1 MIKCGRPSKGA
12 EQLSRDR
19 LLDSARQLFLEYSY
33 GNLTM
38 ETIAREAHVS
48 LRTIYNQFGGKAGL
62 FGAVIRRYSDQ
73 FAGSLARD
81 KPMEEALV
89 FFARQ
94 FLHSMTLPEII
105 RIRAILVAESPR
117 FPELAMQFYE
127 QGPRR
132 TLSYL
137 TEFFKFQQAAGRIA
151 SIDADFLAE
160 QYLSILRGEWYY
172 RLQLGLGSLP
182 DDAEISRRAQQA
194 TQLFLQGCI
203 ADPVIKSH

>member
-1 MIKCGRPSKGA
+1 
-12 EQLSRDR
+12 
-19 LLDSARQLFLEYSY
+19 
-33 GNLTM
+33 
-38 ETIAREAHVS
+38 
-48 LRTIYNQFGGKAGL
+48 
-62 FGAVIRRYSDQ
+62 
-73 FAGSLARD
+73 
-81 KPMEEALV
+81 MEEALV